1 MADRPKTAIVTGAS
15 RGIGSALVEA
25 ILKRGYDVVANSRNI
40 GHSMPFEASANL
52 RLVAGDIGDPETA
65 ARVVDTAA
73 AMC

>member
-1 MADRPKTAIVTGAS
+1 
-15 RGIGSALVEA
+15 
-25 ILKRGYDVVANSRNI
+25 LKRGYDVVANSRNI